1 MRQINEL
8 KPWTV
13 VHELREEKILS
24 EDLLMRVN
32 KIIVEEVDREY
43 YVWLDDKLLVL
54 NPQQAQQL
62 ADEIHE
68 AVRAR
73 WRPTLRMS
81 EPQRQEDS

>member
-1 MRQINEL
+1 
-8 KPWTV
+8 
-13 VHELREEKILS
+13 
-24 EDLLMRVN
+24 MRVN

-62 ADEIHE
+62 ADDIHE

-73 WRPTLRMS
+73 WRPALRVS
-81 EPQRQEDS
+81 EPQRQKDS